1 MTTFR
6 LLRASEWAVELPN
19 PVLQPDDLGA
29 LLDARELLAT
39 CEVQA
44 AALTRQGI
52 EALDEQSRRGFE
64 QGLEQGAAAITERLL
79 EFEQERAEWLAGRHR
94 QVVDLVVLVLE
105 RVAPAL
111 REGRLV
117 RALVHQA
124 VLEAR
129 HAPRLHIKVNP
140 ECVDAVEADL
150 DALRRSCPWLE
161 SLEVDGVEG
170 MSVDDCLLESPHGF
184 VQAGWSTQLAAIRH
198 VLEELAASESAAHDG
213 E

>member
-1 MTTFR
+1 MSTFR
-6 LLRASEWAVELPN
+6 LLRASDWAIELPN
-19 PVLQPDDLGA
+19 PVLQPDELGA

-39 CEVQA
+39 CEAQA
-44 AALTRQGI
+44 RALTRQGI

-64 QGLEQGAAAITERLL
+64 QGLAQGAAAIAERLL
-79 EFEQERAEWLAGRHR
+79 EFEHERAEWLAGRHR

-129 HAPRLHIKVNP
+129 HAPRLHVKVNP
-140 ECVDAVEADL
+140 ECVAAVEADL
-150 DALRRSCPWLE
+150 EALRRSCPWLE

-170 MSVDDCLLESPHGF
+170 MAVDDCLLESPHGF
-184 VQAGWSTQLAAIRH
+184 IQAGWSTQLAAIRH
-198 VLEELAASESAAHDG
+198 VLDDLAASESAEDDA